1 MGACFVFVIWVK
13 FHVKH
18 FIIELMVKKASKVLT
33 MLESSGN
40 SLKNQNNRQ
49 ESTIII
55 CGLLRHINIICNDE
69 NVHVK
74 HEYYQINQKSSSWSD
89 N

>member
-18 FIIELMVKKASKVLT
+18 FIIELMVKKVSKVLT
-33 MLESSGN
+33 MLESSVN
-40 SLKNQNNRQ
+40 SLIKNQNNRQ

-55 CGLLRHINIICNDE
+55 CGLLRYINIICNDE
-69 NVHVK
+69 NVSR
-74 HEYYQINQKSSSWSD
+74 ET
-89 N
+89 

>member
-18 FIIELMVKKASKVLT
+18 FIIELMVKKVSKVLT

-40 SLKNQNNRQ
+40 SLKKIR
-49 ESTIII
+49 IIDKKVQ
-55 CGLLRHINIICNDE
+55 LLYVDYLDI
-69 NVHVK
+69 
-74 HEYYQINQKSSSWSD
+74 
-89 N
+89 

>member
-18 FIIELMVKKASKVLT
+18 FIIELMVKKVSKVLT
-33 MLESSGN
+33 MLESSVN
-40 SLKNQNNRQ
+40 SLKKNQNNRQ

-55 CGLLRHINIICNDE
+55 CGLLRYINIICNDE
-69 NVHVK
+69 NVSR
-74 HEYYQINQKSSSWSD
+74 ET
-89 N
+89 

>member
-1 MGACFVFVIWVK
+1 
-13 FHVKH
+13 
-18 FIIELMVKKASKVLT
+18 MVKKVSKVLT

-69 NVHVK
+69 NVSR
-74 HEYYQINQKSSSWSD
+74 ET
-89 N
+89 

>member
-18 FIIELMVKKASKVLT
+18 FIIELMVKKVSKVLT

-40 SLKNQNNRQ
+40 SLKKIR
-49 ESTIII
+49 IIDKKVQ
-55 CGLLRHINIICNDE
+55 LLY
-69 NVHVK
+69 V
-74 HEYYQINQKSSSWSD
+74 EYLDI
-89 N
+89 

>member
-18 FIIELMVKKASKVLT
+18 FIIELMVKKVSKVLN

-40 SLKNQNNRQ
+40 SLKKIR
-49 ESTIII
+49 IIDKKVQ
-55 CGLLRHINIICNDE
+55 LLYVDYLDI
-69 NVHVK
+69 
-74 HEYYQINQKSSSWSD
+74 
-89 N
+89 

>member
-18 FIIELMVKKASKVLT
+18 FIIELIVKKVSKVLT

-69 NVHVK
+69 NVSR
-74 HEYYQINQKSSSWSD
+74 ETWILSNKSEK
-89 N
+89 

>member
-1 MGACFVFVIWVK
+1 
-13 FHVKH
+13 
-18 FIIELMVKKASKVLT
+18 MVKKASKVLT

-69 NVHVK
+69 NVSR
-74 HEYYQINQKSSSWSD
+74 ETWILSNKSEK
-89 N
+89 

>member
-1 MGACFVFVIWVK
+1 MGACFVFIIWVK

-55 CGLLRHINIICNDE
+55 CNDE
-69 NVHVK
+69 NVSR
-74 HEYYQINQKSSSWSD
+74 ETWILSNKSEK
-89 N
+89 

>member
-1 MGACFVFVIWVK
+1 
-13 FHVKH
+13 
-18 FIIELMVKKASKVLT
+18 MVKKASKVLT

-69 NVHVK
+69 NVSR
-74 HEYYQINQKSSSWSD
+74 ENP
-89 N
+89 